1 MKNILLFGAG
11 KSATSLIDFLI
22 TNAPRLKWHVTVAD
36 QDLMLIKSKTGK
48 SYYATPVELDIKNQ
62 TARHQLIQETDL
74 VISLLPPS
82 LHILVAKDCLQY
94 RKNLLTASYID
105 EEVRKLEKEIEAAG
119 LLFMYE
125 MGLDPGIDH
134 MSAMKLIHSI
144 EKKGGQIFSFKS
156 YCGGLISP
164 ESIDNPWQYK
174 VSWNARNIVLSG
186 STGATYKEKGKIR
199 ELSYEQLFDHNKTIH
214 VPGLG
219 KMAYYPNRDSLAYMN
234 IYKLQ
239 EIATFMRATL
249 RFPDFCEGWNALI
262 KLGLTDD
269 AHKKQ
274 TDHLSY
280 FDWATQNLKG
290 NKNSEP
296 HDEFVAQHLGVSSKS
311 KVIRQL
317 KYLGLLNGD
326 QINLGEQTNAA
337 VLEHVVQDKLKMEP
351 QDKDMIVMLHEI
363 EFERR
368 SMATRMHSYMIVQGE
383 DNVRTAMAKTVG
395 LPLGILAK
403 LILQDKISLTGLHIP
418 VMPEVYN
425 PVLKELEDYDIRFE
439 ESFE

>member
-11 KSATSLIDFLI
+11 KSATSLIDYLL
-22 TNAPRLKWHVTVAD
+22 TNAPKQKWHITVAD
-36 QDLMLIKSKTGK
+36 HDMSLIKSKTGK
-48 SYYATPVELDIKNQ
+48 SYYATPEALDIKDD
-62 TARHQLIQETDL
+62 TARQALIQATDL

-82 LHILVAKDCLQY
+82 LHILVARDCLAAK
-94 RKNLLTASYID
+94 KNLLTASYID
-105 EEVRKLEKEIEAAG
+105 PEVRALENEIAQAG

-164 ESIDNPWQYK
+164 DSNDNPWQYK
-174 VSWNARNIVLSG
+174 VSWNAHNIVMAGAS
-186 STGATYKEKGKIR
+186 GATYKEKGKVK
-199 ELSYEQLFDHNKTIH
+199 ELTHEHLFDHTKTIQ

-219 KMAYYPNRDSLAYMN
+219 KLAFYPNRDSLGYMEA
-234 IYKLQ
+234 YKLGDL
-239 EIATFMRATL
+239 ATFMRATL
-249 RFPDFCEGWNALI
+249 RYPDFCEGWNAVI

-269 AHKKQ
+269 HHKFA
-274 TDHLSY
+274 TNDLTYTNWASHLVS
-280 FDWATQNLKG
+280 DTSSG
-290 NKNSEP
+290 NSE
-296 HDEFVAQHLGVSSKS
+296 ENLAQFLGVSAKS

-317 KYLGLLNGD
+317 KFLGLLSND
-326 QINLGEQTNAA
+326 TINLGEQTNAGILQCL
-337 VLEHVVQDKLKMEP
+337 VENKLKMEP
-351 QDKDMIVMLHEI
+351 ADKDMIVMMHEI

-368 SMATRMHSYMIVQGE
+368 NMATRMHSYMISQGE
-383 DNVRTAMAKTVG
+383 DNIHTAMAKTVG

-403 LILQDKISLTGLHIP
+403 MILQDKVTLTGLQIP
-418 VMPEVYN
+418 VMPEIYN